1 MAEVPTDPSHP
12 AAFWDAR
19 YAEPAYAYGEEPNA
33 WLARQSGRLPAEGA
47 ALVPAAGEGRDAV
60 WLAQRGLRVTAV
72 DLSREGLAKT
82 ERLAASRGVEVETVH
97 ADLQAWEWPIGA
109 FGAVA
114 LSFVH
119 VSPLFRR
126 ELHRRVADALVP
138 GGIVVLEGFH
148 VGQLVYREHSGGP
161 PRADMLFTADLLR
174 EDFAALEVLEL
185 EETETVL
192 REGAYHDGPA
202 HVVHGV
208 FRKA

>member
-1 MAEVPTDPSHP
+1 MAEAPTDPSHP

-33 WLARQSGRLPAEGA
+33 WLVRQSERLPTEGA

-82 ERLAASRGVEVETVH
+82 GRLAASRGVEVETVH
-97 ADLQAWEWPIGA
+97 ADLQDWTWPVEGVDV
-109 FGAVA
+109 VA

-119 VSPLFRR
+119 ASPLFRA
-126 ELHRRVADALVP
+126 EMHRRAAGALAP
-138 GGIVVLEGFH
+138 GGLLVIEGFH
-148 VGQLVYREHSGGP
+148 VGQLVYREVSGGP

-174 EDFAALEVLEL
+174 EDFAGLEVAEL
-185 EETETVL
+185 EEAETVL
-192 REGAYHDGPA
+192 REGIYHDGPA
-202 HVVHGV
+202 HVVQGV